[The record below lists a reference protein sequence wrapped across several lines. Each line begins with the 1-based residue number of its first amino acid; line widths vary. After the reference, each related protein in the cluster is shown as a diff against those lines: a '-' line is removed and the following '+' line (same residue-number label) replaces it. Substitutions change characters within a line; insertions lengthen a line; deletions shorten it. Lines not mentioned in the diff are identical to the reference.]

1 MKISRGR
8 LRRIIREELE
18 EGDMLDHAEPD
29 EVEAREDAWAGGE
42 NLSNPIDHPK
52 AAGGEATTTA
62 PETLKLAERK
72 IQKFIKREMKK
83 LLAKK

>member
-1 MKISRGR
+1 MKLTKSK
-8 LRRIIREELE
+8 LKQIIREELE